1 MVNNYKQDIFYF
13 NNIERNIVKDSYTI
27 NMLKYCEWIEK
38 KIILKKEIYNLNF
51 LYLDDKNIYLKTLY
65 DHNTKQFNNLFDF
78 NLLNWFKKEKI
89 IKLIE
94 YN

>member
-38 KIILKKEIYNLNF
+38 
-51 LYLDDKNIYLKTLY
+51 
-65 DHNTKQFNNLFDF
+65 
-78 NLLNWFKKEKI
+78 
-89 IKLIE
+89 
-94 YN
+94 